1 MRDEPDW
8 TAIEAQLMGLTL
20 AQLKPL
26 RSTVFNGTLGGASSK
41 ASVVGE
47 MVSQMQYWWR
57 YAPHLADEAL
67 DAIAETLADA
77 DTLADHERR
86 IAAMERKLSHKG
98 GAE

>member
-8 TAIEAQLMGLTL
+8 TAIEGQLMGLTL

-26 RSTVFNGTLGGASSK
+26 RSTVFLGSLGGASSK
-41 ASVVGE
+41 ASVVGT
-47 MVSQMQYWWR
+47 MVSQMQHWWR
-57 YAPHLADEAL
+57 YAPRYADEAL

-86 IAAMERKLSHKG
+86 IAAIERKLHHKG
-98 GAE
+98 GDA

>member
-8 TAIEAQLMGLTL
+8 TEIEGQLMGLTL

-57 YAPHLADEAL
+57 NAPHYADEAL
-67 DAIAETLADA
+67 DAIAETLEA
-77 DTLADHERR
+77 L
-86 IAAMERKLSHKG
+86 
-98 GAE
+98 

>member
-8 TAIEAQLMGLTL
+8 KAIEGQLMGLTL

-26 RSTVFNGTLGGASSK
+26 RSTVFRGCLGGASSK

-57 YAPHLADEAL
+57 NYPRFADEAL
-67 DAIAETLADA
+67 DAIAETLEA
-77 DTLADHERR
+77 L
-86 IAAMERKLSHKG
+86 
-98 GAE
+98 